1 MIDNFYGEAVKTLE
15 ILVKS
20 FNGYYFCRDG
30 WSGRKLRLLLDH
42 ATGTNNN
49 RRNFKASN
57 AHKLQ
62 QIYPTRRKVL
72 PCNRIRERRS
82 SQCPV

>member
-1 MIDNFYGEAVKTLE
+1 
-15 ILVKS
+15 
-20 FNGYYFCRDG
+20 
-30 WSGRKLRLLLDH
+30 LLLDH